1 MILGS
6 TLTEITFLN
15 TTPLDPIDDATLRA
29 DLKRTLRVDDGEVE
43 KLIAL
48 YKRDFADATN
58 VRLYQMIATDNW
70 LTANVALIAERK
82 AALGQG
88 AGLCLSFREAHAG
101 A

>member
-29 DLKRTLRVDDGEVE
+29 DIKRGLAGGRWETE

-48 YKRDFADATN
+48 YKKRFPPG
-58 VRLYQMIATDNW
+58 RQC
-70 LTANVALIAERK
+70 
-82 AALGQG
+82 AAVPD
-88 AGLCLSFREAHAG
+88 
-101 A
+101 